1 MHALLFLG
9 LTTAFFQYSWPFSGA
24 LFLFAKLIGK
34 TKQAEALCQGQ
45 CEEIQPTHDGVN
57 QCHGSQS
64 GCLALLKQACGGPDE
79 EKNIIKN
86 FFLPFLP
93 GFYFCI

>member
-1 MHALLFLG
+1 MRALLFLG
-9 LTTAFFQYSWPFSGA
+9 LTTAFFQYPWPSSKA

-64 GCLALLKQACGGPDE
+64 VGVWLSSNRHAEDQTK
-79 EKNIIKN
+79 KRTS
-86 FFLPFLP
+86 
-93 GFYFCI
+93 